1 MRSKLIAVSG
11 IQDGLQ
17 TVKKRFPGPI
27 APEQHAGLNTPIQ
40 YLKGVGPKRAA
51 MLARLGITTVG
62 DLLFLVPRRYVDRS
76 RTVPIA
82 RLKVGDEV
90 TVFGRVLAV
99 GDRRTRTFKRL
110 VSCLVG
116 DESGTIEAV
125 WFNRPDLTGRFRPG
139 QELMLS
145 GKVTAYRAKQFVN
158 PTFEILERG
167 GEFSATTAIIP
178 VYPLTE
184 GLSIWTLRR
193 ILRTALDNYLPAVQ
207 ETMPDEI
214 LGRYR
219 FPSMHEALETI
230 HFPQDVESAERARS
244 RLVYEEL
251 FYLELLLAL
260 RKRQQATGRDGFSLP
275 ETGVLTQRFRRLLPF
290 KLTRGQEAVL
300 REILADMASSRC
312 MNRLLQGD
320 VGSGKTVVA
329 IYAMLVACEN
339 QAQAAMMAPTELLAS
354 QHYKR
359 WAAVLENLGVRT
371 GLLTGSKRAKE
382 RQKLLEELE
391 DGRLQVVFGTHAL
404 IEENV
409 RFHRLGLVVVDEQ
422 HRFGVMQRAA
432 LLNKGRNPDF
442 LVMTATP
449 IPRTL
454 TLTVYG
460 DLDTSI
466 LAEKPAGRLPVVTRI
481 VTEEKRE
488 KVYDYFE
495 KRFAQGEQAFIIC
508 PLIEESEKLD
518 LASALRTY
526 EEVKAAFPN
535 RRVGL
540 VHGKMRSEEREKQM
554 ELLREKRLDI
564 LVSTTVIEVG
574 VDVPDATMMLIEHP
588 ERFGLAQLHQLRG
601 RIGRSDRRGVCVL
614 MVRPEAT
621 EAMERLEYFAS
632 TTDGFALAEKDA
644 RWRGP
649 GQLLGTRQH
658 GLPDLRIA
666 DPFTDRAMLVRARR
680 DAFRLV
686 EVDPFLREPRHA
698 MVRRTLAGRYA
709 GREELLRVG

>member
-1 MRSKLIAVSG
+1 MTKSIQQAVKSRLTG
-11 IQDGLQ
+11 SI
-17 TVKKRFPGPI
+17 PS
-27 APEQHAGLNTPIQ
+27 EQHAGLSTPIQ

-51 MLARLGITTVG
+51 MLAKLGITTVG

-76 RTVPIA
+76 RTAPIA

-99 GDRRTRTFKRL
+99 GNRCTRTFKRL

-125 WFNRPDLTGRFRPG
+125 WFNRPDLTERFRPG

-145 GKVTAYRAKQFVN
+145 GKVTAYRTKQFVN
-158 PTFEILERG
+158 PRFEILERG
-167 GEFSATTAIIP
+167 GEFSATNAIIP

-184 GLSIWTLRR
+184 GLSIWALRR
-193 ILRTALDNYLPAVQ
+193 MLRTALNGYLPAVQ

-214 LGRYR
+214 LGRYG
-219 FPSMHEALETI
+219 FPSMQEALETI

-260 RKRQQATGRDGFSLP
+260 RKRQQVTQREGFRLP
-275 ETGVLTQRFRRLLPF
+275 ETGVLTQQFRQLLPF

-300 REILADMASSRC
+300 REILADMASPRC

-359 WAAVLENLGVRT
+359 WAAVLENLGVRA

-391 DGRLQVVFGTHAL
+391 DGRLQMVFGTHAL

-432 LLNKGRNPDF
+432 LMNKGRNPDF

-466 LAEKPAGRLPVVTRI
+466 LAEKPAGRVPVVTRI
-481 VTEEKRE
+481 VTEEKRA
-488 KVYDYFE
+488 KVYEYFE

-526 EEVKAAFPN
+526 EEVKTAFPN

-540 VHGKMRSEEREKQM
+540 VHGKMRSEEREEQM
-554 ELLREKRLDI
+554 ELLREKKLDI

-601 RIGRSDRRGVCVL
+601 RIGRSNRRGVCVL

-680 DAFRLV
+680 DAFRLI
-686 EVDPFLREPRHA
+686 ETDPFLCDPRHA
-698 MVRRTLAGRYA
+698 MVRRTLAARYA